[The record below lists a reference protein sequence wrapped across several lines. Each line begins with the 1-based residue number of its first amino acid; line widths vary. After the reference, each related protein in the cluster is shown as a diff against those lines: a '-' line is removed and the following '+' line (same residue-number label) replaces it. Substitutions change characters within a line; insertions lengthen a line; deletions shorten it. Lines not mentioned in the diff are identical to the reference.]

1 MPAAVVGGDGIVV
14 SVGVVEVVVNANIC
28 KVMLDA
34 FGSEAMNNSLPL
46 PKAEEPNKILPECKS
61 DF

>member
-14 SVGVVEVVVNANIC
+14 VVINANIC
-28 KVMLDA
+28 RVMLDA

-46 PKAEEPNKILPECKS
+46 PKAEEPNKILPECKN
-61 DF
+61 D